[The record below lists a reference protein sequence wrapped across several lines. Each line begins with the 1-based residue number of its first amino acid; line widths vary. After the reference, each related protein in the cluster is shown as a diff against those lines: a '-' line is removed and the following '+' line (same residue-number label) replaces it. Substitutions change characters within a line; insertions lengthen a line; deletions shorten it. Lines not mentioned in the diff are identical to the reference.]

1 VIHDA
6 GISYP
11 DDTHHGIARLVDSP
25 GAAAALCAALGA

>member
-11 DDTHHGIARLVDSP
+11 DETHHGIARFFDTP
-25 GAAAALCAALGA
+25 EAAAALCAALAP